1 LVDCLTS
8 CDDNVGDIHDYNM
21 IIYNKLGEH
30 VKLEFNY
37 IIDVQRKI
45 MLVFVSMNYYNWE

>member
-1 LVDCLTS
+1 MVDCLTP

-30 VKLEFNY
+30 VKLECNY